1 MKKQIFFFLTA
12 ALVCSTGCKK
22 FLEQEP
28 DNRTTVSS
36 PDQIK
41 QLLVSAY
48 PKLSYYAFTESMSDN
63 AEDKGV
69 TEPGLDQ
76 DLARTNL
83 QSFLFE
89 EVEATGNDTPEGYW
103 AAAYKAIASANQ
115 ALEVIEKSPNK
126 SGLGAL

>member
-1 MKKQIFFFLTA
+1 MKKLIYFFLTA
-12 ALVCSTGCKK
+12 ALIGSTGCKK

-28 DNRTTVSS
+28 DNRTTVTSV
-36 PDQIK
+36 DQIK
-41 QLLVSAY
+41 LLLVSAY

-89 EVEATGNDTPEGYW
+89 DVEATGNDTCKNRARAETG
-103 AAAYKAIASANQ
+103 ARSVQKKRAGAHSAPARPNQ
-115 ALEVIEKSPNK
+115 GN
-126 SGLGAL
+126 